1 MSADA
6 AAAAAE
12 ATSTAVAAAAD
23 NAELDDMSKAGVK
36 VAAYMVTLALT
47 VIPGLIIAILAFV
60 AFFKIRRRGDHARA
74 GIPWF
79 KASGGF
85 AFLWIIFAII
95 GPILMVVV
103 FAKRA
108 QDDQDDKWILHAQQF
123 PLLTDML
130 MYLVFS
136 LLLVAQMEFAVGLKY
151 VCTIS
156 REENVNSFLASSS
169 RRPRSVAIVSFLV
182 AFLLNIGLL
191 VSSEL
196 HYSGKTSSKPMVVMD
211 MTLNFF
217 LFFWSVG
224 SLVHTAIQPRAQSH
238 KSLRGL
244 LVGLGVMTM
253 LRHLIFGLVSG
264 VLNIALRKVGAGHVN
279 TVSTSFRSCFGAF
292 SFVITQGLAY
302 GAVNK
307 LRGGLWAND
316 AIATAKLGHD
326 EEED

>member
-1 MSADA
+1 MSESA

-12 ATSTAVAAAAD
+12 AASTAMPQSD
-23 NAELDDMSKAGVK
+23 NAEVDEIAKAGVK

-47 VIPGLIIAILAFV
+47 VLPGIIIAILAFV
-60 AFFKIRRRGDHARA
+60 AFFKIKRRGDHARA
-74 GIPWF
+74 GVPWF
-79 KASGGF
+79 KAAGGL
-85 AFLWIIFAII
+85 ACLWILFAII

-103 FAKRA
+103 FAKR
-108 QDDQDDKWILHAQQF
+108 DKEDGNDSWVLQAQQF
-123 PLLTDML
+123 PLLTDMF

-156 REENVNSFLASSS
+156 REENVASFVQGTS
-169 RRPRSVAIVSFLV
+169 RRPRAVAIVCFLLT
-182 AFLLNIGLL
+182 FLLNIGLL

-211 MTLNFF
+211 MILNFF
-217 LFFWSVG
+217 LFFWAVG

-244 LVGLGVMTM
+244 LVALGVMTM
-253 LRHLIFGLVSG
+253 LRHLCFGLVSG
-264 VLNIALRKVGAGHVN
+264 ALNIALRKVGAGQVN